1 MSLMPMKARALTA
14 PPLTY
19 EKWIEGYKAG
29 RTFVSNGPLLSLKVD
44 GNEARRA
51 FSLLLDPPLTYEK
64 WIEGYKAGRTFVSNG
79 PLLSLKVD
87 GNEPGAEIH
96 LPVPGTVRVSAAAVS
111 NVPMDVLEPVVNG
124 EVAAQVKRSGDGTSL
139 EMEQVL
145 PLEKSSW
152 VAARVWGPP
161 HRFVMN
167 DPHVFAHTSPVY
179 VYVGDQ
185 KITVTK
191 DAEILVAWIDRL
203 IRDVAESPRFATEAR
218 RKEVLA
224 LFKRGRRYYEEISGR
239 Q

>member
-14 PPLTY
+14 
-19 EKWIEGYKAG
+19 
-29 RTFVSNGPLLSLKVD
+29 
-44 GNEARRA
+44 
-51 FSLLLDPPLTYEK
+51 PPLTYEK

-111 NVPMDVLEPVVNG
+111 NVPMEVLEPVVNG